1 MGMLLREERQLYN
14 KRYYAT
20 NQIKIT
26 QSNVNA
32 FSVYCTVNH
41 LLLAEFFFYANNYGI
56 GLKLCLYYF
65 V

>member
-41 LLLAEFFFYANNYGI
+41 LLLAEFFFYANMV
-56 GLKLCLYYF
+56 LA
-65 V
+65 